1 MKYETTTGSLMQRSK
16 KFRELVTA
24 KLSLIVIS
32 VSHSLPFKARPYS
45 LSIPSAE
52 LTMNIYFKIFLF
64 SLPGVFLSLC
74 TASGEEQRTDFF
86 NGKDLKGWN
95 GDGAY
100 WSVKDGAIV
109 GHSEEPVKGNIF
121 IWSQMP
127 VGDFHLS
134 VDVKLTPAQRNAGI
148 QFRSVSI
155 NERGQA
161 KGYQAD
167 VGGGVWGKLYHEH
180 GRRKLDWND
189 RGLEAVK
196 HGDWNRYEILAVG
209 DRIWP
214 ALNGKPC
221 VAIKDPKGER
231 SGQIAFQI
239 HGGPPQTV
247 HYRHP
252 KLTHNPKVELVG
264 LNEAELNAE
273 LKAPDDADSKPSAP
287 E

>member
-1 MKYETTTGSLMQRSK
+1 MRIQ
-16 KFRELVTA
+16 
-24 KLSLIVIS
+24 IIIS
-32 VSHSLPFKARPYS
+32 ICICCLAVSA
-45 LSIPSAE
+45 
-52 LTMNIYFKIFLF
+52 
-64 SLPGVFLSLC
+64 GVRAQDA
-74 TASGEEQRTDFF
+74 TEPKPASGEREGRKTPEVDQAFF

-95 GDGAY
+95 GDKAF

-109 GHSEEPVKGNIF
+109 GHGDEPVEGNKF
-121 IWSQMP
+121 IWSEVP
-127 VGDFHLS
+127 VSDFYLS
-134 VDVKLTPAQRNAGI
+134 VDVKLMPEKRNAGI

-161 KGYQAD
+161 RGYQAD

-196 HGDWNRYEILAVG
+196 HGAWNRYEILAVG
-209 DRIWP
+209 DRIWT
-214 ALNGKPC
+214 ALNGKLC

-247 HYRHP
+247 HYRNP
-252 KLTHNPKVELVG
+252 TLTHNPKVELAG
-264 LNEAELNAE
+264 LNETELNAE
-273 LKAPDDADSKPSAP
+273 LKAPDDAKTTAEQDGNPKRKQGTDK
-287 E
+287 